1 MRRLRKR
8 LKAESMRLLDMER
21 RQKQRV
27 EEIRETQKKVS
38 GWVSLSFEFHNP
50 ICPLNFHIHIFYDC
64 TVCYFC
70 PFRFVV
76 SWSR

>member
-38 GWVSLSFEFHNP
+38 GFLYLLSSIIEFV
-50 ICPLNFHIHIFYDC
+50 L
-64 TVCYFC
+64 
-70 PFRFVV
+70 
-76 SWSR
+76 